1 MVKEIEKSECLA
13 VMARIRPY
21 KPIVTVK
28 AGHQSLKWHRLIDF
42 VNQTDRERIGYGNN
56 YCESRQTFNWSTEGD
71 VIE

>member
-42 VNQTDRERIGYGNN
+42 VNQTDRERIG
-56 YCESRQTFNWSTEGD
+56 
-71 VIE
+71 